1 MPCPLDFNTDR
12 RERDLSN
19 SQPLFVNWDAV
30 KVVLI
35 FLVIGMALGK
45 FVVYPLILLI
55 DRLLVK
61 VGVL

>member
-1 MPCPLDFNTDR
+1 MPCPLDFNTER
-12 RERDLSN
+12 RQRDLSN

-30 KVVLI
+30 TSMLI
-35 FLVIGMALGK
+35 CLVIGLALGK

-61 VGVL
+61 MGVL